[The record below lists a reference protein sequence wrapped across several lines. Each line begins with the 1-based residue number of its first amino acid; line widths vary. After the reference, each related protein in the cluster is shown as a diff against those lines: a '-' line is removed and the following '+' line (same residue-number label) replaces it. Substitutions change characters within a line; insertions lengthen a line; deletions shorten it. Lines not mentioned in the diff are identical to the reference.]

1 MWKYL
6 GLRDATRIS
15 KDNLADEE
23 LKKLARRLTKLMEV
37 DDISIVCRVDPL
49 DKDHPTPPVTFFLL
63 AFSFEFL
70 HCSCLPF
77 IF

>member
-23 LKKLARRLTKLMEV
+23 LKKLARRLTKLMAV
-37 DDISIVCRVDPL
+37 DDISIVCRVDPF
-49 DKDHPTPPVTFFLL
+49 DKDHPTPPLT
-63 AFSFEFL
+63 FSFLPSLLNFL